1 MGLFLRLGV
10 GGVSE
15 NGNANRSFWTSVPG
29 ILTGL
34 AGVLAAAAT
43 LIGVLVAIGQ
53 GDGQENIAN
62 TLPTVSTGGGQ
73 TGGGQTGGGGG
84 QTGGGQ
90 TGGGGG
96 QTGGGQT
103 GGGQTGG
110 GGGQTGGGQTGGGG
124 GQTGGGQTGGG
135 GGQTGGGQTGQGGGN
150 GSGTAAK
157 LMGEWQNVDPT
168 TRSTTR
174 YVISGSGDSVNV
186 AGYGSC
192 TPIECNWAQ
201 SVGGPRT
208 VSTSDAN
215 TGQFTIAWPFG
226 FKTQT
231 DLIEL
236 LPDGRVKV
244 TSTHDYTD
252 DRADRQETQFFAK
265 ISS

>member
-1 MGLFLRLGV
+1 MDRRTSQTPCRQSQRVAARPG
-10 GGVSE
+10 
-15 NGNANRSFWTSVPG
+15 AATSVVVAARPG
-29 ILTGL
+29 AARPVV
-34 AGVLAAAAT
+34 AGA
-43 LIGVLVAIGQ
+43 
-53 GDGQENIAN
+53 E
-62 TLPTVSTGGGQ
+62 TGGGQ

-96 QTGGGQT
+96 QTGGDEA
-103 GGGQTGG
+103 
-110 GGGQTGGGQTGGGG
+110 
-124 GQTGGGQTGGG
+124 GGG

-157 LMGEWQNVDPT
+157 LMGEWRNVYIPT

-201 SVGGPRT
+201 SVGEKAELFPRRT
-208 VSTSDAN
+208 QTL
-215 TGQFTIAWPFG
+215 GQFTIAWPFG
-226 FKTQT
+226 FNAQT